1 MQLTFT
7 TAHHDQTVTSLKRE
21 IQLLQAATRPDERV
35 QELEEKISNMDSL
48 MRSKTQEI
56 EENDDRFI
64 E

>member
-1 MQLTFT
+1 VV
-7 TAHHDQTVTSLKRE
+7 ASLKRE
-21 IQLLQAATRPDERV
+21 IQLLQASSRPDERI
-35 QELEEKISNMDSL
+35 QELEERISYMDEL

>member
-1 MQLTFT
+1 MRLTFQ
-7 TAHHDQTVTSLKRE
+7 AAQHDQAMASLKRE
-21 IQLLQAATRPDERV
+21 IQNLQAASGQDERI
-35 QELEEKISNMDSL
+35 QELEGKIGYMDAL